1 MNYAIAYLGGI
12 LGFAGIYWAVKGR
25 KFYTGPLIEA
35 EVDIGVEGE
44 RSSEEAVEKKME
56 NNGFLQDV

>member
-12 LGFAGIYWAVKGR
+12 FILSTIYWYAQGK
-25 KFYTGPLIEA
+25 KFYVGPLVEA

-44 RSSEEAVEKKME
+44 RSSEEAVEKSNKE
-56 NNGFLQDV
+56 HQAV